1 MLGASKEKIMEP
13 DEIAREIEAD
23 EIRAEIEA
31 DEHYPDSEPEDDLD
45 EELLESYLHAL
56 MKDD

>member
-1 MLGASKEKIMEP
+1 MEP